1 MTITRI
7 ERLVRRARS
16 ALQGSETG
24 GAQIAAEMA
33 EVCREANRRLEEAM
47 GSLRRG
53 DLGGAQDLSDAEPSL
68 AAQFRALSAGE
79 VEAWGQRCRE
89 QGWPVPETPD
99 HRGFQAL
106 QKAFQEARGKEVDP
120 ALVQSFRAAMVAGDR
135 PAALRVLATVLRRR
149 PGDVWASGERGKLLV
164 KESEISLRRL
174 EALLASGE
182 DAALAT
188 EFDKF
193 DQLGLDP
200 KHRPDIYEA
209 ARLRRLDLRRTAAQE
224 KVQHWLQEADILREQ
239 GDWRAVE
246 PLLEK
251 AAAELE
257 EAGARPPTGHLWP
270 ELHQWAREKRAEA
283 EQREELRKQEERVH
297 RELEALEA
305 LRGEENRRPVARL
318 RESLA
323 MVEEFLALPGPG
335 GVMWPE
341 SVYRRLRQE
350 AEMLAEDLRRARNR
364 AWLLGAGAG
373 VAVLAVGAAIFQWKQ
388 EEIRQE
394 FFLREIDR
402 MVSERKVDEAE
413 AWLASAEAA
422 RAAGRA
428 RGAAELA
435 KLRSFLERERALLR
449 QAEEELDRL
458 EKNSTQR
465 SASLGQRW
473 QGWNE
478 FEKRLS
484 SIHPAWQ
491 VGLGERRDRA
501 LHGLRAESR
510 EAKEARSRALREQ
523 IKRVEGDFA
532 SWGRTNQ
539 NRREDAEQLQAM
551 IERLADGATWRQ
563 ESEPELAMPAELEK
577 EFTDLLARI
586 AEIQGRIEDFLKA
599 RLALSLATG
608 AAEYRN
614 ALERLVANP
623 CFPAGEKEKAS
634 QVLAGWQGE
643 FEILAGLWLPWLKPA
658 LPGLAGGNARLLP
671 ARLETAEEN
680 LLREITE
687 DDFLHDIWAY
697 NVPLAIDSKE
707 SYRLYAR
714 GRLKEVPGT
723 GSQSPYTY
731 GQGEVFIPKDC
742 AKDETVTFEKRPR
755 SQSFM
760 GIRQDSEKLLIGFSG
775 QVVCGAEGN
784 SEGLRPI
791 RENLEKALSGDPVSP
806 LARAPIQEALDK
818 LLPDQPDTSPL
829 ARAYLAEKVWR
840 LASLSK
846 DPLRFGLVFSPS
858 LLATTTAW
866 GQWGPVEPGAWLK
879 LDVAGI
885 DRDWVDGFSSNQ
897 TPRFADEAK
906 LAAQL
911 WSRAGQA
918 GLAFGGWADDQGKPQ
933 NLDRL
938 ANLEAGQILLGQ
950 GRKGELAVGWRYDGN
965 KWREGVEVRPFSP
978 LYLLPRNPEALLQE
992 AVRASRLPEEWARP
1006 WVRRHLTILFTG
1018 GG

>member
-7 ERLVRRARS
+7 ERLVRRVRG
-16 ALQGSETG
+16 ALQGSEAG
-24 GAQIAAEMA
+24 GAQIAAELA
-33 EVCREANRRLEEAM
+33 DVCREANRRLEEAL

-53 DLGGAQDLSDAEPSL
+53 DLGGAQDLSEAEPAL
-68 AAQFRALSAGE
+68 AEQFRALAAGDL
-79 VEAWGQRCRE
+79 EAWVQRCRE

-99 HRGFQAL
+99 HRGLQVL
-106 QKAFQEARGKEVDP
+106 QKSFQEARGKEVDP
-120 ALVQSFRAAMVAGDR
+120 ALVESFRAAMVAGDR

-149 PGDVWASGERGKLLV
+149 PGDAWAAGERGKLLV
-164 KESEISLRRL
+164 KESELSLRRL

-182 DAALAT
+182 DAALAA
-188 EFDKF
+188 ELDKF
-193 DQLGLDP
+193 DQLGLDA

-209 ARLRRLDLRRTAAQE
+209 ARLRRLDLRRSEAQE
-224 KVQHWLQEADILREQ
+224 KVQRWLQEADTLREQ

-257 EAGARPPTGHLWP
+257 EAGARPPTGHLWHG
-270 ELHQWAREKRAEA
+270 LHQWVRENRAEA
-283 EQREELRKQEERVH
+283 EQREQLRKQEERVH

-305 LRGEENRRPVARL
+305 LRRDTSRRPAARL

-323 MVEEFLALPGPG
+323 MVEEFLAFPGPG

-341 SVYRRLRQE
+341 TVYRRLRQE
-350 AEMLAEDLRRARNR
+350 AELLAADLRRARHR
-364 AWLLGAGAG
+364 TWLLGGSAAVALLAG
-373 VAVLAVGAAIFQWKQ
+373 VAAVFQWKQ

-402 MVSERKVDEAE
+402 MISERKVDEAE
-413 AWLASAEAA
+413 AWLASGEAA
-422 RAAGRA
+422 RAGERA

-435 KLRSFLERERALLR
+435 KLRSFLEKERGF
-449 QAEEELDRL
+449 QHHAEEELARL
-458 EKNSTQR
+458 EKLSADR

-473 QGWNE
+473 QGWRE
-478 FEKRLS
+478 FEKRLDAV
-484 SIHPAWQ
+484 HPQWRA
-491 VGLGERRDRA
+491 GLEEKRDRA
-501 LHGLRAESR
+501 LSNLRAESR
-510 EAKEARSRALREQ
+510 EAVETRARSLREQ

-532 SWGRTNQ
+532 AWGRANQ
-539 NRREDAEQLQAM
+539 NRKEDADQLQAM
-551 IERLADGATWRQ
+551 IEKLAEGVTWRQ
-563 ESEPELAMPAELEK
+563 EAESELAIPADLEK
-577 EFTDLLARI
+577 EFTDLLSRI
-586 AEIQGRIEDFLKA
+586 AEIQGRIEDFLGA
-599 RLALSLATG
+599 RQALSLAAG
-608 AAEYRN
+608 ATEYRN

-623 CFPAGEKEKAS
+623 CFPPGEKEKAS

-643 FEILAGLWLPWLKPA
+643 FEILTGLWLPWLRPA
-658 LPGLAGGNARLLP
+658 PPGLAGGNARLLP
-671 ARLETAEEN
+671 TRLESAEEN
-680 LLREITE
+680 LLRDISE

-742 AKDETVTFEKRPR
+742 AKDEPVTFEKRPR

-775 QVVCGAEGN
+775 QLVCGVEGN
-784 SEGLRPI
+784 SERLRPV

-806 LARAPIQEALDK
+806 LARAPIHEALDK
-818 LLPDQPDTSPL
+818 LQSDQPGTSPL

-840 LASLSK
+840 LASLSR
-846 DPLRFGLVFSPS
+846 DPMRFGLVFSPS
-858 LLATTTAW
+858 LQAATATWAD
-866 GQWGPVEPGAWLK
+866 WGPVEPGAWLK

-885 DRDWVDGFSSNQ
+885 DRDWVDGFSSKS

-911 WSRAGQA
+911 WSRVGQA
-918 GLAFGGWADDQGKPQ
+918 GLAFGGWVDETGKPQ

-938 ANLEAGQILLGQ
+938 ANLEAGQILFGQ
-950 GRKGELAVGWRYDGN
+950 GRKGELAAGWRYDGARW
-965 KWREGVEVRPFSP
+965 KEGAEVRPFSP

-992 AVRASRLPEEWARP
+992 AVRAGRLPEEWARP
-1006 WVRRHLTILFTG
+1006 WVRQHLPILFAG
-1018 GG
+1018 GN